1 MLAGHQFISRHED
14 NEYPDMLQVALTNLN
29 ATVFFG
35 ITDYWNTTVCLFHRE
50 LNGPGPRPS
59 EFINTRKNELKAG
72 LGPKEDAL
80 LRRTLKYDNALY
92 DEAFRQF
99 KARAERYG
107 CPLGTDAA
115 PDVEDY

>member
-1 MLAGHQFISRHED
+1 
-14 NEYPDMLQVALTNLN
+14 MLQVALTNLN

-35 ITDYWNTTVCLFHRE
+35 ITDYWNTTVCLFHKE
-50 LNGPGPRPS
+50 LNGPGARPS

-72 LGPKEDAL
+72 LGPKEDSL

-107 CPLGTDAA
+107 CPLGPDAA